1 MPVLRPLLIATALGT
16 LSLASQAFERVDGGT
31 LGSFNWIA
39 QSTLVAATSTGSGAT
54 ADPLFWPNYGQHSGV
69 VGLLMDFTAASGD
82 EFVCSGSLLSDRVSI
97 LTAAHCVTDGSGAL
111 NQPMSTTVFF
121 YGGPNVDTQIYGK
134 PAGVVTLGV
143 SNIFVNPLYTGAVID
158 DNDVAVLRL
167 SNSAPSFAQSYG
179 LYNGP
184 LEGLSFNVAGYGRR
198 GSSGNTGDTLG
209 TGVLRQGNNSY
220 DYAWGDE
227 AFGGAFTAELGPMNL
242 IGQSWVSD
250 FDNGL
255 AANDAGCRVVGAIVG
270 ITGTRY
276 CNLGVGSSEA
286 GTAGGDSGGP
296 QFIGGQIAS
305 VTSYGLTFIG
315 LGDVDCLDDPTC
327 QLNATFGEFSGY
339 APVYHNLAFIQG
351 ALAVPEASRSAM
363 LLLGLAA
370 VGVATRKRRAG

>member
-1 MPVLRPLLIATALGT
+1 MPRLRHLLIACALGASA
-16 LSLASQAFERVDGGT
+16 LGSQAFERVDAGNF
-31 LGSFNWIA
+31 GSFSWIA
-39 QSTLVAATSTGSGAT
+39 QSTLVAATSTGTGAG
-54 ADPLFWPNYGQHSGV
+54 ADPLFWPNYSQHSGV

-82 EFVCSGSLLSDRVSI
+82 EFVCSGSLLADRVSI
-97 LTAAHCVTDGSGAL
+97 LTAAHCVTDGSGGL

-121 YGGPNVDTQIYGK
+121 YGGANVDTVVYNQ

-143 SNIFVNPLYTGAVID
+143 SSIFVNPLYTGAVID

-167 SNSAPSFAQSYG
+167 NGAAPSFAQSYG
-179 LYNGP
+179 LYTGP
-184 LEGLSFNVAGYGRR
+184 LEGQSFNVAGYGRR
-198 GSSGNTGDTLG
+198 GTSGNTGDTLG
-209 TGVLRQGNNSY
+209 TGVLRQGNNTY
-220 DYAWGDE
+220 DYAWGDA
-227 AFGGAFTAELGPMNL
+227 AFGGAFTAELGPMDL
-242 IGQSWVSD
+242 IGQSWISD

-255 AANDAGCRVVGAIVG
+255 AANDTGCRVVGAIVG

-276 CNLGVGSSEA
+276 CNLGLGASEV

-296 QFIGGQIAS
+296 QFIDGQIAS

-315 LGDVDCLDDPTC
+315 LGDVDCLDEATC
-327 QLNATFGEFSGY
+327 QLNTTFGEFSGF

-370 VGVATRKRRAG
+370 VGVAVRKRRRA

>member
-1 MPVLRPLLIATALGT
+1 MPGLRPLLIAIAIGAF
-16 LSLASQAFERVDGGT
+16 SPGSQAFERLDGGT
-31 LGSFNWIA
+31 FGNFSWIA
-39 QSTLVAATSTGSGAT
+39 RSTLVAATSTGTGAG
-54 ADPLFWPNYGQHSGV
+54 ADPLFWPNYSQHSGV

-97 LTAAHCVTDGSGAL
+97 LTAAHCVTDGSGSL

-121 YGGPNVDTQIYGK
+121 YGGTNVDAQVYSRPVGT
-134 PAGVVTLGV
+134 VTLGV
-143 SNIFVNPLYTGAVID
+143 SSISVNPLYTGAVID

-167 SNSAPSFAQSYG
+167 NSAAPSFAQSYG
-179 LYNGP
+179 LYSGP
-184 LEGLSFNVAGYGRR
+184 LDGLNFNVAGYGRR
-198 GSSGNTGDTLG
+198 GTSGNTGDTLG
-209 TGVLRQGNNSY
+209 TGVLRQGNNTF
-220 DYAWGDE
+220 DYAWGDA
-227 AFGGAFTAELGPMNL
+227 AFGGAFAAELGPMDL

-255 AANDAGCRVVGAIVG
+255 AANDTGCRVVGAIVG

-276 CNLGVGSSEA
+276 CNLGLGASEVS
-286 GTAGGDSGGP
+286 TAGGDSGGP

-315 LGDVDCLDDPTC
+315 LGDVDCLDQATC

-339 APVYHNLAFIQG
+339 APVYHNLGFIQG
-351 ALAVPEASRSAM
+351 VMAVPEASRSAM

-370 VGVATRKRRAG
+370 VGVAARKRRDG